1 MRVRTVVL
9 PVVVL
14 GALIAGGGPAA
25 ACGRAGMTG
34 GGGEVSAPGVSPAR
48 IVPGGAAWAANGPS
62 NAADPAD
69 VVRDDT
75 ATVAVSGEPF
85 PVQFAVA
92 GRGLRSGVLY
102 VADSSARFVPLP
114 LRAGQSVWWGGAAL
128 VGQVPASMVHGRQLR
143 YYAVFRDR
151 ETGQPITVPAA
162 GAAHPRPVW
171 VVRTPVEVR
180 LGRHRFGALT
190 APDAVVA
197 RVDVNG
203 VGWEA
208 PREGAAYGPSSFEIA
223 SNGAVWLLDEVN
235 KRLLGWRPDTPSHP
249 ATVVPL
255 PVFAADFALGP
266 NGTFYLTAAG
276 TPAEKTMVLYS
287 ITAHGRVRWRALLAT
302 DVFNAKLRMGPD
314 RVLYDVTDTGWMPVA
329 TAAGTPLSVAAQRRL
344 TQAHQPTAGGGRLV
358 VTYASPRDAR
368 IAVLDVTGRPIRAWR
383 VTGDTDMAP
392 PGAALPALVNG
403 DPVVPFDL
411 FQDKPTWNLE
421 QLAVRLSASGAS
433 VRVRL
438 DNTIWGDKPT
448 TEYRTGPD
456 GAFYQLQTSRTA
468 GVKIVRYGLDTR
480 PPRPTGSGHAGL
492 PTPTVAAHPAATVD
506 PAATGTAVPATPQ
519 AKPDALPPSTRQV
532 SSSVLIWAGGIG
544 LAVVA
549 TVGTALLMRRR
560 RHQPWRPPHTGQ
572 R

>member
-9 PVVVL
+9 PLVVL
-14 GALIAGGGPAA
+14 GALIAGGEPATA
-25 ACGRAGMTG
+25 SARAGMTRG
-34 GGGEVSAPGVSPAR
+34 GAEIPSLGVSPAR
-48 IVPGGAAWAANGPS
+48 IVPGGATWAANGPS
-62 NAADPAD
+62 TAADPAD
-69 VVRDDT
+69 LVRDDT
-75 ATVAVSGEPF
+75 ATVAVSGEPL
-85 PVQFAVA
+85 PVQFALA
-92 GRGLRSGVLY
+92 GRAVPSGVLY

-128 VGQVPASMVHGRQLR
+128 VGQVPASMVHGQHLR
-143 YYAVFRDR
+143 YYAVFPDR

-162 GAAHPRPVW
+162 GAAQPRQVW
-171 VVRTPVEVR
+171 VVPRPVEVR

-197 RVDVNG
+197 RVDANG

-208 PREGAAYGPSSFEIA
+208 PREGAVYGPSSFEIA

-235 KRLLGWRPDTPSHP
+235 KRLLGWRPDTPNHP
-249 ATVVPL
+249 ATVVAL

-266 NGTFYLTAAG
+266 NGTFYLTAPG

-302 DVFNAKLRMGPD
+302 DLFNARLRTGPD
-314 RVLYDVTDTGWMPVA
+314 RVLYDVAATGWIPVA
-329 TAAGTPLSVAAQRRL
+329 TAGGAPLSVAAQRRL

-368 IAVLDVTGRPIRAWR
+368 IAMLDLTSRPIRAWR
-383 VTGDTDMAP
+383 VTSDTDMAAP
-392 PGAALPALVNG
+392 AALPALVNG

-411 FQDKPTWNLE
+411 FKDKPTWKLE
-421 QLAVRLSASGAS
+421 QLAVRLTTSGAP
-433 VRVRL
+433 VRVHL
-438 DNTIWGDKPT
+438 HHNIWGDTPT

-480 PPRPTGSGHAGL
+480 PPRPTVSGHAGL
-492 PTPTVAAHPAATVD
+492 PIPTVSAHPAATVD
-506 PAATGTAVPATPQ
+506 PAATGTALPATPQ

-544 LAVVA
+544 LAVAVI
-549 TVGTALLMRRR
+549 VGTALLVRRR